1 MAEEKTNNEAL
12 ATILQE
18 HNGKIP
24 KFLDE
29 VLQFLDKET
38 ELGSYDKAKVKQLLS
53 QAVDRQFKGLPADAD
68 IRKIFKKYNA
78 RLFDP
83 KKNTTKFWTQR
94 NVINRNLVIYSLAR
108 G

>member
-1 MAEEKTNNEAL
+1 MAEENTNHEVL
-12 ATILQE
+12 TTILQE

-38 ELGSYDKAKVKQLLS
+38 ELGSYDKAEVKELLS

-68 IRKIFKKYNA
+68 IRKLFKKYNT

-83 KKNTTKFWTQR
+83 KNNTTKF
-94 NVINRNLVIYSLAR
+94 
-108 G
+108 